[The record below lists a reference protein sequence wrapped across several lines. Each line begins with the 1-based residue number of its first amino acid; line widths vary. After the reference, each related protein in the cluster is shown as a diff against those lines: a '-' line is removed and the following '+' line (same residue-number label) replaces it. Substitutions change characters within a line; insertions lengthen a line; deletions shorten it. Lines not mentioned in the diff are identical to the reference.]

1 MAKTERTSRQN
12 LNASRNGSNANR
24 QVSAGSKN
32 QDLTKM
38 NKQNRESILQQ
49 IILFLITRNSV
60 QWKRTICQRTIIQ
73 NKYS

>member
-38 NKQNRESILQQ
+38 NKQNREYFTANHFVS
-49 IILFLITRNSV
+49 N
-60 QWKRTICQRTIIQ
+60 
-73 NKYS
+73 Y